1 MKKLQ
6 VDPKGMAV
14 VKKTITATLPGKTKG
29 GVPLEPKAREKF
41 YNDEIDRHNKI
52 LMDYPE
58 FIDSKGKTTKQ
69 GLINRKKADQIVS
82 ARDFLID
89 QLQEFK
95 YKQEAAA
102 KAKKDAAEQAKSR
115 AERAARPIGE
125 KVMDFIRTTGGTGG
139 YGGS

>member
-41 YNDEIDRHNKI
+41 YNDEIDRHYELLQKTPI
-52 LMDYPE
+52 FM
-58 FIDSKGKTTKQ
+58 DSKGNPTKE
-69 GLINRKKADQIVS
+69 GLVNQKKADQIIAS
-82 ARDFLID
+82 RDFLLE
-89 QLQEFK
+89 QLNEFK
-95 YKQEAAA
+95 SQLSDKA
-102 KAKKDAAEQAKSR
+102 KAKKDAADQAKFR
-115 AERAARPIGE
+115 TERAARPIGE